1 MPIIF
6 EKSISTTKKLA
17 VWQIT
22 ETSEQLFYSLNEIP
36 AQATEKRKLE
46 YACSALL
53 INYLTGPKTHSKL
66 SKNENGKPILFDS
79 NTEVSFSHSKDFVAC
94 LIDIEGNPV
103 GVDIERI
110 RDKIKA
116 IEHKFVSNFD
126 STSESDIIHQHLI
139 WGAKEVLFK
148 LYSLKSVNFIQ
159 DLRVN
164 FKDSKGK
171 GKINKQD
178 YQEEF
183 DLEFMIFEK
192 EFMLVYNV

>member
-22 ETSEQLFYSLNEIP
+22 ETSEQLFHTLQEFPVQSSN
-36 AQATEKRKLE
+36 KRQLE

-53 INYLTGPKTHSKL
+53 INYLTGTNTHSKL
-66 SKNENGKPILFDS
+66 SKNVNGKPIIIDS

-94 LIDIEGNPV
+94 LIDLEGNPV

-116 IEHKFVSNFD
+116 IEHKFVSKFD
-126 STSESDIIHQHLI
+126 STSEPDIIHQHLI

-148 LYSLKSVNFIQ
+148 LYSLKNVNFIE
-159 DLRVN
+159 DLKVN
-164 FKDSKGK
+164 FINHKGI
-171 GKINKQD
+171 GTVNKTN
-178 YQEEF
+178 YLREF
-183 DLEFMIFEK
+183 DLEFMVLERD
-192 EFMLVYNV
+192 FMLVYNV